1 MKYFLSA
8 SLILIS
14 FFTQAKQATS
24 DLGYTIEIP
33 ESWTPLTGPE
43 IKANPDL
50 FDFEQIDGIP
60 PAALEQIMPVIQSG
74 NMDLYFIPNQTESA
88 ANSFT
93 DNINVMKQVGS
104 VPSNLNEI
112 NEVCTS
118 AKSELSNM
126 FQRNITMYECKQ
138 TEVMGKNALYAK
150 FDGGLE
156 NTVSM
161 QYQIALS
168 ENVFLMFTATGKVDT
183 YKDLESAFEQV
194 INTVTIK

>member
-104 VPSNLNEI
+104 LPSNLNEL

-118 AKSELSNM
+118 AKSELSNV
-126 FQRNITMYECKQ
+126 FQRDITMYECKQ